1 MVYPNKGLKVRDEKE
16 YKGLFSV
23 LFTSAPGTR
32 QRLHYVVGV
41 SSINTS
47 EECVLIVDE
56 SEEVMFKSLR
66 AFWEKINHA

>member
-1 MVYPNKGLKVRDEKE
+1 MVYPNRGLKVRDEKE
-16 YKGLFSV
+16 YAGLFSV

-41 SSINTS
+41 NSINTS

-56 SEEVMFKSLR
+56 SDEVMFKSLR